1 MALPTWA
8 VVGKVST
15 WAAGLVVD
23 AVVVVVDVVGVDVVE
38 VGVVAVH
45 AE

>member
-1 MALPTWA
+1 VALPTWA

-23 AVVVVVDVVGVDVVE
+23 AVVVVDVVGVDVVE

>member
-1 MALPTWA
+1 

-23 AVVVVVDVVGVDVVE
+23 AVVVGDVVGVGVVE
-38 VGVVAVH
+38 VGVVAVLV
-45 AE
+45 E